1 MGDWS
6 HVFITCFPAGMLQC
20 NCYVLAPEQGADAV
34 VVDPGQRAMAPLRR
48 ILDENRL
55 TPAAVLLTHGHID
68 HMWSAQKVADTYG
81 CPAYIHPEDRVM
93 LTDPIKGFGPRL
105 AQLAMSAVF
114 REPRQVVELDRD
126 GDKIDLGGFT
136 VTVDHTPGH
145 TRGSVVFRVAA
156 TPGGQERSDVAN
168 STGQEELAFTGDT
181 LFKQSVGRT
190 DLWGGSGRDL
200 LTSIVSKLLVLD
212 DDHRGTTWPW
222 PEVHDRRRASH
233 QPIPRR
239 TLDVSEFQAPKG
251 IPDYLP
257 PDSAQFV
264 AVRDGLLDAAR
275 RAGYGHVEL
284 PIFED
289 TALFARGVGESTDVV
304 SKEMY
309 SFADRGDRSVTL
321 RPEGTAGVVRAVIE
335 HGLDRG
341 QLPVKLRYAGPFFR
355 YERPQAGR
363 YRQLQQVGVEAI
375 GVDDP
380 ALDAEVI
387 AIADAGFRSL
397 GLTGFRLEIT
407 SLGDDTCRPEYREL
421 LQEFLFTLD
430 LDEETRRRAEINPL
444 RVLDDKRPHVRE
456 MTADAP
462 LMLDHLSDVAKQHFD
477 TVLAN
482 LDALGVPYVIN
493 PRMVRGL
500 DYYTKTTFEFVHD
513 GLGAQSGIGGGGRY
527 DGLMK
532 QLGGQD
538 LSGIGFGLGVD
549 RTVLALA
556 AEGKTVG
563 EVARV
568 DVYCVPLGGA
578 AKSVLVRLAGGLRA
592 AGVRVD
598 LAYGD
603 RGMKGAMR
611 AADRSGARIA
621 LVAGD
626 RDVEAGTVGVKDLAT
641 GEQTDVAVD
650 AVVTEVLTRLT

>member
-1 MGDWS
+1 M
-6 HVFITCFPAGMLQC
+6 
-20 NCYVLAPEQGADAV
+20 
-34 VVDPGQRAMAPLRR
+34 PGFA
-48 ILDENRL
+48 
-55 TPAAVLLTHGHID
+55 
-68 HMWSAQKVADTYG
+68 
-81 CPAYIHPEDRVM
+81 
-93 LTDPIKGFGPRL
+93 
-105 AQLAMSAVF
+105 
-114 REPRQVVELDRD
+114 
-126 GDKIDLGGFT
+126 
-136 VTVDHTPGH
+136 
-145 TRGSVVFRVAA
+145 
-156 TPGGQERSDVAN
+156 
-168 STGQEELAFTGDT
+168 
-181 LFKQSVGRT
+181 
-190 DLWGGSGRDL
+190 
-200 LTSIVSKLLVLD
+200 
-212 DDHRGTTWPW
+212 
-222 PEVHDRRRASH
+222 
-233 QPIPRR
+233 
-239 TLDVSEFQAPKG
+239 APKG
-251 IPDYLP
+251 VPDYVP
-257 PDSAQFV
+257 PDSARFV

-275 RAGYGHVEL
+275 RAGYSDIEL

-309 SFADRGDRSVTL
+309 TFADRGDRSVTL

-341 QLPVKLRYAGPFFR
+341 ALPVKLCYAGPFFR

-387 AIADAGFRSL
+387 AVADAGFRSL

-407 SLGDDTCRPEYREL
+407 SLGDDTCRPQYREL
-421 LQEFLFTLD
+421 LQDFLFQLD
-430 LDEETRRRAEINPL
+430 LDPETRKRAELNPL
-444 RVLDDKRPHVRE
+444 RVLDDKRPE
-456 MTADAP
+456 IKALTADAP
-462 LMLDHLSDVAKQHFD
+462 VMIDHLSDVAKQHFE
-477 TVLAN
+477 TVQAH

-527 DGLMK
+527 DGLMRV
-532 QLGGQD
+532 LGGQD

-549 RTVLALA
+549 RTMLALQ

-563 EVARV
+563 ATTRC
-568 DVYCVPLGGA
+568 DVFGVPLSEQ
-578 AKSVLVRLAGGLRA
+578 AKLRLATLAGQLRA

-603 RGMKGAMR
+603 RGLKGAMR

-626 RDVEAGTVGVKDLAT
+626 REIDDGIVGVKDLAT
-641 GEQTDVAVD
+641 GDQVDVATEQ
-650 AVVTEVLTRLT
+650 VVAEVLSRLAP